1 MSQPIETQIGEIRQY
16 LEWEFPGQVRKSWWD
31 EDVSAPVFEVVYETG
46 CHHVIVDPGFIQ
58 ACQDAAASLR
68 ASELA
73 DYMREARAQ
82 ERRFL
87 VLEEG
92 GEVHIRSTLL

>member
-16 LEWEFPGQVRKSWWD
+16 LEREFPGQVRNTWWD
-31 EDVSAPVFEVVYETG
+31 EDVKAPVFEVVYETG
-46 CHHVIVDPGFIQ
+46 CHHVIVDTGFIQ

-68 ASELA
+68 ASELT
-73 DYMREARAQ
+73 DYMREARTQ

-87 VLEEG
+87 ILEAS
-92 GEVHIRSTLL
+92 GEVHIRSTPL